1 MMNERQQRFA
11 DEYIKTGNAKQSALT
26 AGYAKQ
32 SAEKYSSGLLKRP
45 EVQEYIQER
54 MAEIK
59 TNAIADQQE
68 ILEGLTRIARREE
81 PDYTVVTVEHSEN
94 GTTEK
99 TPQTVET
106 PTQVKDSVRAYELLG
121 KRHTMWT
128 DKVQSDERK
137 TIELTIGSWED
148 EEEEQPTITLG
159 DYVEE

>member
-1 MMNERQQRFA
+1 MNERQQKFA

-32 SAEKYSSGLLKRP
+32 SAEKYSSGLLKNP
-45 EVQEYIQER
+45 DVQAYIQER

-121 KRHTMWT
+121 KRHAMWT
-128 DKVQSDERK
+128 DKVQSDERR

-148 EEEEQPTITLG
+148 EEEQPTITLG
-159 DYVEE
+159 DYTEE

>member
-1 MMNERQQRFA
+1 MNKRQQKFA
-11 DEYIKTGNAKQSALT
+11 DEYIKTGNARQSALT
-26 AGYAKQ
+26 AGYAHQ
-32 SAEKYSSGLLKRP
+32 SAVKYSSGLLKNP
-45 EVQEYIQER
+45 DVQAYIQER

-81 PDYTVVTVEHSEN
+81 PDYTVVTVEYSEN

-121 KRHTMWT
+121 KRHVMWT
-128 DKVQSDERK
+128 DKVQSDERR
-137 TIELTIGSWED
+137 TIEVNIGEWED

-159 DYVEE
+159 E

>member
-1 MMNERQQRFA
+1 MNERQQRFA
-11 DEYIKTGNAKQSALT
+11 DEYIKTGNARQSALT

-32 SAEKYSSGLLKRP
+32 SAIKYSSGLLKNP
-45 EVQEYIQER
+45 DVQAYIQER

-81 PDYTVVTVEHSEN
+81 PDHTVVTVEYSEN

-121 KRHTMWT
+121 KRQVMWT

-137 TIELTIGSWED
+137 NIEINIGEWEQ
-148 EEEEQPTITLG
+148 EE
-159 DYVEE
+159 D

>member
-1 MMNERQQRFA
+1 MNERQQRFA
-11 DEYIKTGNAKQSALT
+11 DEYIKTGNARQSALT

-32 SAEKYSSGLLKRP
+32 SAFKYSSGLLKNP
-45 EVQEYIQER
+45 DVQAYIQER

-81 PDYTVVTVEHSEN
+81 PDYTVVTVEYSEN

-121 KRHTMWT
+121 KRQVMWT

-137 TIELTIGSWED
+137 TIELNIGEWEQ
-148 EEEEQPTITLG
+148 EE
-159 DYVEE
+159 D

>member
-1 MMNERQQRFA
+1 MNERQQRFA
-11 DEYIKTGNAKQSALT
+11 DEYIKTGNARQSALT

-32 SAEKYSSGLLKRP
+32 SAFKYSSGLLKNP
-45 EVQEYIQER
+45 DVQAYIQER

-81 PDYTVVTVEHSEN
+81 PDYTVVTVEYSEN

-121 KRHTMWT
+121 KRHVMWT
-128 DKVQSDERK
+128 DKVQSDERR
-137 TIELTIGSWED
+137 TIELNIGEW
-148 EEEEQPTITLG
+148 EEEE
-159 DYVEE
+159 D

>member
-1 MMNERQQRFA
+1 MNERQQRFA

-81 PDYTVVTVEHSEN
+81 PDYTVVTVEYSEN

-106 PTQVKDSVRAYELLG
+106 PTQVKDAVRAYELLG
-121 KRHTMWT
+121 KRHVMWT

-137 TIELTIGSWED
+137 NIEINIGEWEDEDEPRPVNLTIGD
-148 EEEEQPTITLG
+148 
-159 DYVEE
+159 

>member
-1 MMNERQQRFA
+1 MNERQQKFA

-32 SAEKYSSGLLKRP
+32 SAEKYSSGLLKNP
-45 EVQEYIQER
+45 DVQAYIQER

-81 PDYTVVTVEHSEN
+81 PDHTVVTVEYSEN

-106 PTQVKDSVRAYELLG
+106 PTQVKDAVRAYELLG
-121 KRHTMWT
+121 KRHVMWT
-128 DKVQSDERK
+128 DKIQSDERK
-137 TIELTIGSWED
+137 NIEINIGEWEEEDEPRPVNLTIGD
-148 EEEEQPTITLG
+148 
-159 DYVEE
+159 

>member
-1 MMNERQQRFA
+1 MNERQQRFA
-11 DEYIKTGNAKQSALT
+11 DEYIKTGNARQSALT

-32 SAEKYSSGLLKRP
+32 SAFKYSSGLLKNP
-45 EVQEYIQER
+45 DVQAYIQER

-81 PDYTVVTVEHSEN
+81 PDYTVVTVEYSEN

-121 KRHTMWT
+121 KRQVMWT

-137 TIELTIGSWED
+137 TIELNIGEWED
-148 EEEEQPTITLG
+148 EE
-159 DYVEE
+159 

>member
-1 MMNERQQRFA
+1 MNERQQRFA
-11 DEYIKTGNAKQSALT
+11 DEYIKTGNARQSALT

-32 SAEKYSSGLLKRP
+32 SAFKYSSGLLKNP
-45 EVQEYIQER
+45 DVQAHIQER

-121 KRHTMWT
+121 KRQVMWT

-137 TIELTIGSWED
+137 NIEINIGEWED
-148 EEEEQPTITLG
+148 EE
-159 DYVEE
+159 

>member
-1 MMNERQQRFA
+1 MNERQQRFA
-11 DEYIKTGNAKQSALT
+11 DEYIKTGNARQSALT

-32 SAEKYSSGLLKRP
+32 SAFKYSSGLLKNP
-45 EVQEYIQER
+45 DVQAYIQER

-81 PDYTVVTVEHSEN
+81 PDYTVVTVEYSEN

-121 KRHTMWT
+121 KRHVMWT

-137 TIELTIGSWED
+137 TIDITIGEWEQ
-148 EEEEQPTITLG
+148 EE
-159 DYVEE
+159 D

>member
-1 MMNERQQRFA
+1 MNERQQRFA
-11 DEYIKTGNAKQSALT
+11 DEYIKTGNARQSALT

-32 SAEKYSSGLLKRP
+32 SAFKYSSGLLKNP
-45 EVQEYIQER
+45 DVQAYIQER
-54 MAEIK
+54 MEEIK

-81 PDYTVVTVEHSEN
+81 PDYTVVTVEYSEN

-106 PTQVKDSVRAYELLG
+106 PTQVKDAVRAYELLG
-121 KRHTMWT
+121 KRHVMWT

-137 TIELTIGSWED
+137 NIEINIGEWEN
-148 EEEEQPTITLG
+148 
-159 DYVEE
+159 

>member
-1 MMNERQQRFA
+1 MNERQQRFA
-11 DEYIKTGNAKQSALT
+11 DEYIKTGNAKQSALA

-32 SAEKYSSGLLKRP
+32 SAEKYSSGLLKNP
-45 EVQEYIQER
+45 DVQAYIQER

-121 KRHTMWT
+121 KRHIMWT
-128 DKVQSDERK
+128 DKVQSDERR
-137 TIELTIGSWED
+137 TIEVNIGEW

-159 DYVEE
+159 E

>member
-1 MMNERQQRFA
+1 MNERQQKFA

-32 SAEKYSSGLLKRP
+32 SAEKYSSGLLKNP
-45 EVQEYIQER
+45 NVQAYIQER

-121 KRHTMWT
+121 KRHAMWT
-128 DKVQSDERK
+128 DKVQSDERR

-148 EEEEQPTITLG
+148 EEEQPTITLG
-159 DYVEE
+159 DYTEE

>member
-1 MMNERQQRFA
+1 MNERQQRFA

-121 KRHTMWT
+121 KRHAMWT

>member
-1 MMNERQQRFA
+1 MNERQQRFA

-54 MAEIK
+54 LELLK
-59 TNAIADQQE
+59 SKAIADQQE

-106 PTQVKDSVRAYELLG
+106 PTQVKDSIRAYELLG
-121 KRHTMWT
+121 KSNVMWT
-128 DKVQSDERK
+128 DKVQSDERR
-137 TIELTIGSWED
+137 TIELTIGNWED
-148 EEEEQPTITLG
+148 EEEEQPIITLG
-159 DYVEE
+159 DYTEE

>member
-1 MMNERQQRFA
+1 MNKRQQKFA
-11 DEYIKTGNAKQSALT
+11 DEYIKTGNARQSALT

-32 SAEKYSSGLLKRP
+32 SAFKYSSGLLKNP
-45 EVQEYIQER
+45 DVQAYIQER

-81 PDYTVVTVEHSEN
+81 PDYTVVTVEHSEQ

-121 KRHTMWT
+121 KRQVMWT
-128 DKVQSDERK
+128 DKVQSDERR
-137 TIELTIGSWED
+137 TIEVNIGEWEEED
-148 EEEEQPTITLG
+148 EPRPVNLTLG
-159 DYVEE
+159 D

>member
-1 MMNERQQRFA
+1 MNERQQRFA
-11 DEYIKTGNAKQSALT
+11 DEYIKTGNARQSALT

-32 SAEKYSSGLLKRP
+32 SAIKYSSGLLKNP
-45 EVQEYIQER
+45 DVQAYIQER

-81 PDYTVVTVEHSEN
+81 PDHTVVTVEYSEN

-121 KRHTMWT
+121 KRQVMWT

-137 TIELTIGSWED
+137 TIDITIGEWEN
-148 EEEEQPTITLG
+148 
-159 DYVEE
+159 

>member
-1 MMNERQQRFA
+1 MNKRQQKFA

-32 SAEKYSSGLLKRP
+32 SAVKYSSGLLKNP
-45 EVQEYIQER
+45 DVQAYIQER

-137 TIELTIGSWED
+137 TIELTIGSWE

>member
-1 MMNERQQRFA
+1 MNERQQRFA

>member
-1 MMNERQQRFA
+1 MNERQQRFA

-32 SAEKYSSGLLKRP
+32 SADKYSSGLLKRP

-54 MAEIK
+54 MEAIK

-81 PDYTVVTVEHSEN
+81 PDYTVVTVEHSEQ
-94 GTTEK
+94 GMTEK
-99 TPQTVET
+99 KPQTVET

-121 KRHTMWT
+121 KRHVMWT
-128 DKVQSDERK
+128 DKVQSDERR
-137 TIELTIGSWED
+137 TIELTIGNWED
-148 EEEEQPTITLG
+148 EEEQPAITFG